1 MMAANLFQVL
11 QTLLVLLL
19 APLFAGYLQN
29 ARALLQ
35 NRRPA
40 GILQPYR
47 DLLRLFHKESIIA
60 EGTSWLFRATPY
72 LLFAAMW
79 LAAGI
84 VPILATALPLAPAAD
99 VIALVGLFALARV
112 FQVLAAMDTGTAFGT
127 LGARREMLV
136 AAMAEPALL
145 AALFTASLLSR
156 STSLSSIVDHLESLR
171 FALHPSMVFAAAAFF
186 MVLLAENARIPV
198 DNPATHLEL
207 TMIHEAMILEYS
219 GRHLALV
226 EWAAQIK
233 LLLYV
238 GIGIALFLPWGIAP
252 AGDLAALPAA
262 CLWLALKLLAAGAVL
277 AVIETL
283 LAKLRLF
290 RAPEF
295 MATAFLLGVI
305 GLLSYF
311 MLGA

>member
-1 MMAANLFQVL
+1 MRVAVILQVV
-11 QTLLVLLL
+11 QPVLVILL
-19 APLFAGYLQN
+19 APLFAGYLQT

-47 DLLRLFHKESIIA
+47 DLARLFHKESIVA
-60 EGTSWLFRATPY
+60 EGTSWIFRTSPY
-72 LLFAAMW
+72 VLFAAMW

-99 VIALVGLFALARV
+99 VIALVGLFALGRT
-112 FQVLAAMDTGTAFGT
+112 FQVLAAMDTGTAFGS

-145 AALFTASLLSR
+145 AALFTASLLSH
-156 STSLSSIVDHLESLR
+156 STSLSRIVEHLEHLH

-207 TMIHEAMILEYS
+207 TMIHEAMVLEYS
-219 GRHLALV
+219 GRHQALM

-238 GIGIALFLPWGIAP
+238 TIGIALFLPWGIAN
-252 AGDLAALPAA
+252 AGHYGQLPAA
-262 CLWLALKLLAAGAVL
+262 GLWLVLKLLAAGAVL
-277 AVIETL
+277 AIVETL

-295 MATAFLLGVI
+295 MATAFLLGMI
-305 GLLSYF
+305 GLLAYF